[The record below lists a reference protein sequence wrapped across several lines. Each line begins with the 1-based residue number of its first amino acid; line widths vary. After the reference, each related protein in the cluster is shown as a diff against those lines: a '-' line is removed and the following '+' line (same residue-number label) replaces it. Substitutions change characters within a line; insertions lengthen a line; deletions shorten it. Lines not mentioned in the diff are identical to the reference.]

1 MAELCPGWGCIFG
14 YSAFSHLT
22 STGSKAHCWLT
33 AKMRHQSQQIVQ
45 ILNATL
51 SYRGEK
57 KNKINMKL
65 LELHWDEQNSSK
77 LNKIVQKV
85 AWDFLPSDIFILKDC
100 HLHLRQSSDPFWFFI
115 RKITYAKISINGK
128 KRLAKTHLGFFIKTG
143 LILYLTKSGPS
154 FTISVKRNCNQI
166 PLYFRICAEE
176 LNYFCN
182 G

>member
-1 MAELCPGWGCIFG
+1 MMAKLCPGWGCIFE

-51 SYRGEK
+51 SYRGKK
-57 KNKINMKL
+57 KNKISMKL
-65 LELHWDEQNSSK
+65 LKLHWDEQNSSK

-85 AWDFLPSDIFILKDC
+85 VWDFLPSDIFILKDW
-100 HLHLRQSSDPFWFFI
+100 HLHLCQSSDPFWFFI
-115 RKITYAKISINGK
+115 WKITYQYKWKK

-143 LILYLTKSGPS
+143 LILYLIKSGSS

-166 PLYFRICAEE
+166 RLYFRICAEE
-176 LNYFCN
+176 LNSFCN
-182 G
+182 S